1 MKTSQLLSSEMTLFH
16 KKIFPIF
23 WCGFLIC
30 IILGTGISSA
40 QRGEVPPAHLLVLLV
55 ILVLGYFVI
64 KTLAFDLADEVREAG
79 DELIVTF
86 DGHQT
91 RIPFD
96 QISHV
101 SKPSFSNPRRITFT
115 LSEPSPL
122 GSKIAF
128 CPASH
133 ICNGISVYSHLIHRI
148 DEVRRA
154 LENQT

>member
-64 KTLAFDLADEVREAG
+64 KTLAFDLADEVLRKILQQIRTTEIA
-79 DELIVTF
+79 T
-86 DGHQT
+86 Q
-91 RIPFD
+91 PF
-96 QISHV
+96 
-101 SKPSFSNPRRITFT
+101 F
-115 LSEPSPL
+115 
-122 GSKIAF
+122 IA
-128 CPASH
+128 S
-133 ICNGISVYSHLIHRI
+133 
-148 DEVRRA
+148 
-154 LENQT
+154 